1 MYEEIL
7 YTPGGMAVNFIP
19 NVAIAVTPSDT
30 AILQPGILFIGGAG
44 DVVVMPE
51 GLDTFVTFKSIA
63 AGTFLPIYV
72 KAVHTGTSASDILI
86 CY

>member
-44 DVVVMPE
+44 DVVAMPS
-51 GLDTFVTFKSIA
+51 GLDTFVTFKGIT

-72 KAVHTGTSASDILI
+72 KAVHTDTSATDILI